1 MSEYTIALMPGDGIG
16 PELTKATL
24 TVLEAVQRKHSI
36 RLNMLEVEGGDDT
49 LRRIGTALP
58 EKTVDTIKSA
68 HACLKGPVGETAA
81 DVIVKLRVLFDLYA
95 NLRPVKVYPNVPS
108 LKPGIDMLIVREN
121 TEDVYRGLEL
131 ELDKD
136 TMVCLRVITRRGS
149 ERIIRYAFESAR
161 QRQKKHRVTAVH
173 KSNVMRKT
181 DGLFSQVF
189 REVAKQ
195 YPDMTADEMYV
206 DNAAMQLIRRPDEFD
221 VLVTTNM
228 FGDILSDEAA
238 MTVGGLGMAGGANI
252 GDNYALFE
260 PVHGSAPKYAG
271 QLVANPT
278 SMILASSMMLD
289 WLGLKHKDQRCRS
302 AAVDIE
308 KALTDIFSARIMTRD
323 LGGTARTDEFGAA
336 ISKSIEG
343 MR

>member
-24 TVLEAVQRKHSI
+24 SVLEAVQKKHEI
-36 RLNMLEVEGGDDT
+36 RLNMVEAEGGDGT
-49 LRRIGTALP
+49 LRRVGAALP
-58 EKTVDTIKSA
+58 DKTVNIIKNA

-95 NLRPVKVYPNVPS
+95 NLRPIKVYPNVPS
-108 LKPGIDMLIVREN
+108 LKPGIDLLIVREN

-149 ERIIRYAFESAR
+149 ERIVRYAFECAK
-161 QRQKKHRVTAVH
+161 QRRRRYRVTGVH

-195 YPDMTADEMYV
+195 YPDVSSDEMYV

-238 MTVGGLGMAGGANI
+238 MTVGGLGMAPGANI
-252 GDNYALFE
+252 GDDFALFE

-271 QLVANPT
+271 QQVANPT
-278 SMILASSMMLD
+278 SMILASAMMLD
-289 WLGLKHKDQRCRS
+289 WLGTRHKDQRCQDAS
-302 AAVDIE
+302 ADIE
-308 KALTDIFSARIMTRD
+308 KALTDTLAAGVMTRD
-323 LGGTARTDEFGAA
+323 LGGKARTDEFGLA
-336 ISKSIEG
+336 IAKRIEE
-343 MR
+343 RR